1 MVNLKLF
8 WEDLGNF
15 VCWVVS
21 DVTGAGTSGRIMILM
36 SQLLDRNTLNSLLL
50 QDNVLFVIRKTA
62 CPLPNLAM
70 GQAINLVRVS
80 PPNHDIQNK
89 MWMEILG
96 GACN

>member
-1 MVNLKLF
+1 M
-8 WEDLGNF
+8 GNF

-70 GQAINLVRVS
+70 GQAINLVTVS